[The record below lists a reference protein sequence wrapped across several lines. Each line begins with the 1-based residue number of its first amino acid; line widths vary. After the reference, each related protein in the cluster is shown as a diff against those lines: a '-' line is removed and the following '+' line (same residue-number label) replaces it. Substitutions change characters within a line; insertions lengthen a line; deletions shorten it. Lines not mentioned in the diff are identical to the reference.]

1 VNLFTSAFCKN
12 LGSCDFDHCLYHC
25 GLSLNEP
32 YAAAVG
38 AETAIDEE
46 LQMFA
51 DWGKAYYAD
60 RPVLE
65 V

>member
-1 VNLFTSAFCKN
+1 M
-12 LGSCDFDHCLYHC
+12 GSCDFDHCLYHC

>member
-1 VNLFTSAFCKN
+1 MNLFTSAFCKN
-12 LGSCDFDHCLYHC
+12 LGSCDFDHC

-38 AETAIDEE
+38 AETPIDEG
-46 LQMFA
+46 LQKFA
-51 DWGKAYYAD
+51 EWVKAYYAD